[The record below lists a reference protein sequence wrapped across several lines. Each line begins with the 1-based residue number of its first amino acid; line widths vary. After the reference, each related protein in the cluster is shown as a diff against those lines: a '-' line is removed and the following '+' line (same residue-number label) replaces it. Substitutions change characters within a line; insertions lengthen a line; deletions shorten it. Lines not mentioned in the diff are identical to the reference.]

1 MENKKPKKSK
11 KSNGIGKNQ
20 RNCKNLNKRKK
31 GRHKYTIN

>member
-1 MENKKPKKSK
+1 MENKKQKKRK

-31 GRHKYTIN
+31 VDINIQ